1 MVRFRMFIINFI
13 LILFFYSN
21 SQCKDIITIE
31 IDGSN
36 LPNATGS
43 VEVGEKIFKKNCSA
57 CHGYSGEGLSAP
69 ELVGRTELTGDRI
82 SKSIGNFWP
91 YAPKIFDYI
100 NRAKRNLNNEYFSDS
115 EVYSITAYLLNMNNL
130 YHKGIINKKY
140 LSDVQMPNRNGFI
153 NLSN

>member
-100 NRAKRNLNNEYFSDS
+100 KRAKRNDNEELFSDS
-115 EVYSITAYLLNMNNL
+115 DVYSITAFLLKLNNL
-130 YHKGIINKKY
+130 YDEEIIDKEK
-140 LSDVQMPNRNGFI
+140 LSNIKMPNRKGFI
-153 NLSN
+153 RNHN